1 MEKKMK
7 RIWVIAI
14 WLLQVMPAHAG
25 MFDSIM
31 ETLKTPEPASSLST
45 DSMISGL
52 KEALTVGAK
61 NAIGSLSENNGYL
74 NNKEIAIP
82 MPSSISNISDV
93 LKTAGQGDVVDNFVK
108 SMNGAAETA
117 APQAQSILLDAIS
130 SMNFNDAQ
138 QILNGGNT
146 AATDYLKDKTY
157 DKISNA
163 FQPTI
168 SSSLDKVG
176 GTANFKQMLDIFN
189 SLPFMQSKPFDLN
202 QYVTDEALSGLFLM
216 MGKEET
222 KIRTDPTSR
231 ATDLLKKVFSGQ

>member
-1 MEKKMK
+1 MK
-7 RIWVIAI
+7 RIWVITI

-31 ETLKTPEPASSLST
+31 ETLKTPEPSSSALST

-52 KEALTVGAK
+52 KEALTVGTK
-61 NAIGSLSENNGYL
+61 SAIGSLSENNGYL

-82 MPSSISNISDV
+82 MPSSISNISDM
-93 LKTAGQGDVVDNFVK
+93 LKTAGQGDLVDNFVK
-108 SMNGAAETA
+108 SMNGAAESA
-117 APQAQSILLDAIS
+117 APQAQSIILDAITN
-130 SMNFNDAQ
+130 MNFNDAQ
-138 QILNGGNT
+138 QVLNGGNT

-189 SLPFMQSKPFDLN
+189 NLPFMQAQPFDLN
-202 QYVTDEALSGLFLM
+202 QYVTDEALGGLFLV
-216 MGKEET
+216 MGQEET
-222 KIRTDPTSR
+222 KIRTDPTAR
-231 ATDLLKKVFSGQ
+231 ATDLLKKVFTD